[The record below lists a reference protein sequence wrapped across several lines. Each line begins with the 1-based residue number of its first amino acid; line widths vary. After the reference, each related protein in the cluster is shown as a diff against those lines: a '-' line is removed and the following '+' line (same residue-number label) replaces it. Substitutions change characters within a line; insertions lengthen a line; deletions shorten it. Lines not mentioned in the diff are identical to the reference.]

1 MGMKVLIIGS
11 GSKEHAI
18 IWKLL
23 ASEKF
28 KDMEII
34 ACPGNYALSKVVEC
48 LDIDTNDIDRLL
60 EVAIARNVNL
70 TIVGE
75 SKLFS
80 RGIVDK
86 FRLAQK
92 AIFGPT
98 QAASLVESSNLF
110 AKKLIIENNIPSA
123 KFVAFDHLDIA
134 LAYINSCN
142 FPVMIRADKIY
153 QSDIPAVRAE
163 DFKTARRLL
172 KEMFKT
178 KFLSKETPRVIIE
191 EVINGHE
198 FTINTICDG
207 ERALS
212 LPPVQA
218 YRDSEM
224 DHYSDRGAYAPTPIL
239 NDNLMYKVRTM
250 IIDPVMKALRDNNS
264 PYTGLL
270 AFDIT
275 LDSDEGMRPKLVQL
289 RTNLAD
295 SDAQVVLPLLD
306 EDIFELF
313 TASAKSD
320 LSFYKDG
327 LHKFLGSALSVN
339 IVAGDRAENTTPI
352 HSLELLENINSEM
365 KNLQSTI
372 NGIPLVFYGTRA
384 IEKASR
390 KLGEA
395 EIFGATAVAESLLDA
410 QILAYKLADSI
421 SLPSKSFERDIG
433 DHGMI
438 E

>member
-1 MGMKVLIIGS
+1 MKVLIIGS

-48 LDIDTNDIDRLL
+48 LDVDVDDVDRLL
-60 EVAIARNVNL
+60 EVAIARNVSL

-80 RGIVDK
+80 KGIVDK

-98 QAASLVESSNLF
+98 KAASLIENSNLD
-110 AKKLIIENNIPSA
+110 AKKLIIDNNIPSS
-123 KFVAFDHLDIA
+123 KFVAFEHLDIA

-142 FPVMIRADKIY
+142 FPVLIRSDKIY
-153 QSDIPAVRAE
+153 ESEIPAVRAE

-172 KEMFKT
+172 QDMFKT
-178 KFLSKETPRVIIE
+178 KFLSKATPKIIIE
-191 EVINGHE
+191 EVIEGHE

-207 ERALS
+207 ELALS

-224 DHYSDRGAYAPTPIL
+224 DHFSDRGAYAPTPIL
-239 NDNLMYKVRTM
+239 NDSLMYQIRTQ
-250 IIDPVMKALRDNNS
+250 IIDPVMEALKESGR

-270 AFDIT
+270 AFDVA
-275 LDSDEGMRPKLVQL
+275 LDLKEGMRPKLLQF

-306 EDIFELF
+306 EDVFELF

-320 LSFYKDG
+320 LSFYKGG
-327 LHKFLGSALSVN
+327 LHKFLGSALTVN
-339 IVAGDRAENTTPI
+339 IVAGDRTEASTSI
-352 HSLELLENINSEM
+352 HSVELLENLNNELE
-365 KNLQSTI
+365 KLQGTL
-372 NGIPLVFYGTRA
+372 NGIPLVFYGTRT

-390 KLGEA
+390 KLGQA

-421 SLPSKSFERDIG
+421 SVPSKSFERDIG

-438 E
+438 D

>member
-1 MGMKVLIIGS
+1 MKVLIIGS
-11 GSKEHAI
+11 SSKEHAI

-28 KDMEII
+28 KDIEIV
-34 ACPGNYALSKVVEC
+34 ACPGNSALSKVVEC
-48 LDIDTNDIDRLL
+48 IDIDTDDIDRLL
-60 EVAIARNVNL
+60 EVAIARNINL

-75 SKLFS
+75 AKLFS
-80 RGIVDK
+80 KGIVDK

-98 QAASLVESSNLF
+98 KAASLIESSNLF
-110 AKKLIIENNIPSA
+110 AKKLIIDNNIPSS

-142 FPVMIRADKIY
+142 FPVMIRSDKIY
-153 QSDIPAVRAE
+153 ESEIPAVTAE

-178 KFLSKETPRVIIE
+178 KFLSKDTPKIIIE
-191 EVINGHE
+191 EVIDGHE

-207 ERALS
+207 ARALS

-218 YRDSEM
+218 YRDNEM

-239 NDNLMYKVRTM
+239 NDNLMYKIRTM
-250 IIDPVMKALRDNNS
+250 IIDPIMKALKDCGRA
-264 PYTGLL
+264 YTGLL
-270 AFDIT
+270 AFDIA
-275 LDSDEGMRPKLVQL
+275 LDLKEGLRPKLIQL
-289 RTNLAD
+289 RTSLAD

-313 TASAKSD
+313 MASAKSD

-339 IVAGDRAENTTPI
+339 IVAGDRTEDLSPI
-352 HSLELLENINSEM
+352 HSLALLENLNNEIT
-365 KNLQSTI
+365 NLQGTI
-372 NGIPLVFYGTRA
+372 NGIPLIFYGTRT

-390 KLGEA
+390 KLGQA